1 MTGKTLFRQMAGMVH
16 PDKSTISPHAS
27 GAKMREVLKH
37 RNEPEVLL
45 ALARKWGL
53 QIDGSFDS
61 NAFDRNSSTFAS
73 DVFEAVVGSIIKH
86 NFTYKRGDSALHGV
100 IVNVRKIN
108 KGYRKGA
115 FEYKI
120 YDFKDGTIWT
130 LKSFEKQP
138 FDRIVGT
145 ADSMTLK
152 TGQDKVDR
160 IKSGN
165 KTIAK
170 MKQERADDFFTRLKL
185 KKNKNY
191 MGFGLQVLIEYKNDI
206 YKWHMLIKTT
216 AKSVYI
222 PSGSKERRIPIHSV
236 RQIKLVA

>member
-1 MTGKTLFRQMAGMVH
+1 MNSKTLFRQMAGHVH
-16 PDKSTISPHAS
+16 PDKSTTSPHAS

-45 ALARKWGL
+45 ALARRWGL
-53 QIDGSFDS
+53 QLDGSF
-61 NAFDRNSSTFAS
+61 NTNTFDRNADNFAQ

-86 NFTYKRGDSALHGV
+86 NFTYSKAGKALHGV
-100 IVNVRKIN
+100 VVNIRTIT

-120 YDFKDGTIWT
+120 YDFADGTVWT

-138 FDRIVGT
+138 FNKIVGT
-145 ADSMTLK
+145 ADEMTLK

-160 IKSGN
+160 INAGN
-165 KTIAK
+165 KAI
-170 MKQERADDFFTRLKL
+170 KQVRQDRADDFFSGLGL

-191 MGFGLQVLIEYKNDI
+191 MGSGLRVLIEYKGDI
-206 YKWHMLIKTT
+206 YKWNVLVRTT
-216 AKSVYI
+216 PKSVYV
-222 PSGSKERRIPIHSV
+222 PNGSKDRRIPISSV
-236 RQIKLVA
+236 RKIKIVA